1 MGTAEESDRRTALRI
16 IAAYSEQEREL
27 LLNWAQQVI
36 AIRQSDLSTP
46 KKIARITGVTREL
59 GLTKPLLTH
68 IGREIKRV
76 GWDERSGPMRG
87 VVGGAG
93 VGLIASVASPMAGV
107 AAFGGAVAIP
117 VVLLGAGA
125 GAVLMAIVNEL
136 QSKDR

>member
-1 MGTAEESDRRTALRI
+1 MANQDDLSRRTALRI
-16 IAAYSEQEREL
+16 IEVYPERERAV

-36 AIRQSDLSTP
+36 SIRRSDLSAP
-46 KKIARITGVTREL
+46 KKIARIVSVTKEL
-59 GLTKPLLTH
+59 GLSKPLLVH
-68 IGREIKRV
+68 VVKEIKRV
-76 GWDERSGPMRG
+76 GWDERSKPMRG

-93 VGLIASVASPMAGV
+93 VGLIASVAGPMAGV

-136 QSKDR
+136 DSHD